1 MSSNGS
7 TADWDKLESYNLYQL
22 LQDLSIPIVQHVRTA
37 LAVIGDGAKRMHS
50 VVVSDSRLGKI
61 IETCAKLDSVVPKI
75 AEAWFDFWDSPVE
88 AGTALEQR
96 ASVLRQ
102 ISEWVLDM
110 DRVTLDVADHFR
122 AQFAEDLLVM
132 TMEMSRI
139 RRMFAYYCDLYDEL
153 RISLSVHEACS
164 PLDDSRGG
172 ADRL

>member
-7 TADWDKLESYNLYQL
+7 TVDWDKLESYNLYQL
-22 LQDLSIPIVQHVRTA
+22 LQGLSIPIVQHARTA
-37 LAVIGDGAKRMHS
+37 IEVIGDGAKRMHS
-50 VVVSDSRLGKI
+50 VVVSDNRLGKI
-61 IETCAKLDSVVPKI
+61 IETCAKLDDVVPKI

-88 AGTALEQR
+88 AVTALEQR

-153 RISLSVHEACS
+153 RTSLGEHDAAPPS
-164 PLDDSRGG
+164 DDT
-172 ADRL
+172 